1 MKFVANI
8 RVFLKDGV
16 LDPQGVT
23 IGRALNDLGFSN
35 VLQVSTGKLFK
46 LEIDAETEVEAKK
59 IAAEA
64 ASKLLANPIIERY
77 EVEVVR

>member
-1 MKFVANI
+1 LRFIANI
-8 RVFLKDGV
+8 KVLLKDGV
-16 LDPQGVT
+16 LDPQGET
-23 IGRALNDLGFSN
+23 IGRAFHDLGFIG
-35 VLQVSTGKLFK
+35 VLKTSTGKLFK
-46 LEIDAETEVEAKK
+46 LEIEAETEIEARR

>member
-1 MKFVANI
+1 MKVTANI

-23 IGRALNDLGFSN
+23 IGRALQDLGFGK
-35 VLQVSTGKLFK
+35 VLQVSTGKMFK
-46 LEIDAETEVEAKK
+46 LELDAETEAEAKK
-59 IAAEA
+59 IAGDA
-64 ASKLLANPIIERY
+64 ASKLLANPIIERF